1 MKHRKGRVEGE
12 ILREL
17 TKIIRRDIRDPRV
30 SGVTFTAV
38 ECSNEFSYATVYYSL
53 LTDDAEKQK
62 DVEIGLEKAKG
73 TMRHLLGQVLTV
85 YKVPELIFKR
95 DQSAIY
101 GSKIDQLI
109 ADLHKQEEDR

>member
-38 ECSNEFSYATVYYSL
+38 ECS
-53 LTDDAEKQK
+53 
-62 DVEIGLEKAKG
+62 
-73 TMRHLLGQVLTV
+73 
-85 YKVPELIFKR
+85 
-95 DQSAIY
+95 

-109 ADLHKQEEDR
+109 ADLYKQEEDR